1 MNNIMKNMIDKDT
14 WYEENHDIIEM
25 MIQNILC
32 SIMNN
37 TNRHA
42 YLDEKK
48 LRTDMIN
55 YIYKTSNSRFKSNK
69 F

>member
-1 MNNIMKNMIDKDT
+1 MKVYDVHI
-14 WYEENHDIIEM
+14 WYEENHDIIET

-32 SIMNN
+32 TIINN
-37 TNRHA
+37 NDRHA

-55 YIYKTSNSRFKSNK
+55 YIYKTSNSRFKK
-69 F
+69 MRVRAIP